1 MAIAVLLGVAAFVI
15 VNRDRGCGEDTLALH
30 VTASPDIQ
38 PAITEIA
45 DGYNRTE
52 RRVDGRCVQVTVKKE
67 EAPSVA
73 NAISGSGATI
83 AEGIPDLWIPDSG
96 LWLGQL
102 RAKGVQVPEPAG
114 SIARSPIVLVA
125 PSSAVD
131 DLRRTLD
138 EVSWAGLVAAANVA
152 APDGPGKKIRVLAP
166 DPLQNAAGLGALLAA
181 SGVLREADQEDQLI
195 GALKRLSRSL
205 ARSPDALLAS
215 LQVRSRRAP
224 LGVASEHDVWVYNTT
239 EKPTDPI
246 MPLYPVEGT
255 LNLDY
260 PAVIMTRDAALVKA
274 AEDFVDRL
282 AAPPSQAA
290 LRAAGFRTAGGK
302 ADPALTAADGFA
314 AEAPDSL
321 PDPSPNAVASM
332 TQSWSRLNLGTRLLA
347 LYDVSGT
354 MALPVPGTGADR
366 MRVISQ
372 IAAEGLKLFPPD
384 SEIGAWEFSTHMDG
398 QGVDYVEKVP
408 VGPLSEE
415 VNGVLR
421 RDLLQ
426 RHLAGIKAKPTGD
439 TGLNDTLAA
448 AYERMTEEYQPDKIN
463 TLLVLTDGAGN
474 DDPDGGLSDAELL
487 NKLQS
492 MYDETKPVSI
502 LIIAFGPDAPKGRK
516 TMDRLVKATGGE
528 LFIAKDVLE
537 VRKFF
542 LEGMKRRLCSPHC
555 DS

>member
-1 MAIAVLLGVAAFVI
+1 
-15 VNRDRGCGEDTLALH
+15 
-30 VTASPDIQ
+30 
-38 PAITEIA
+38 
-45 DGYNRTE
+45 
-52 RRVDGRCVQVTVKKE
+52 
-67 EAPSVA
+67 
-73 NAISGSGATI
+73 
-83 AEGIPDLWIPDSG
+83 
-96 LWLGQL
+96 
-102 RAKGVQVPEPAG
+102 
-114 SIARSPIVLVA
+114 
-125 PSSAVD
+125 
-131 DLRRTLD
+131 
-138 EVSWAGLVAAANVA
+138 
-152 APDGPGKKIRVLAP
+152 
-166 DPLQNAAGLGALLAA
+166 
-181 SGVLREADQEDQLI
+181 
-195 GALKRLSRSL
+195 
-205 ARSPDALLAS
+205 
-215 LQVRSRRAP
+215 
-224 LGVASEHDVWVYNTT
+224 
-239 EKPTDPI
+239 
-246 MPLYPVEGT
+246 
-255 LNLDY
+255 
-260 PAVIMTRDAALVKA
+260 LVKA

-415 VNGVLR
+415 GNGVLR

-426 RHLAGIKAKPTGD
+426 RQLAGIKAKPTGD

-474 DDPDGGLSDAELL
+474 DDP
-487 NKLQS
+487 
-492 MYDETKPVSI
+492 
-502 LIIAFGPDAPKGRK
+502 
-516 TMDRLVKATGGE
+516 
-528 LFIAKDVLE
+528 
-537 VRKFF
+537 
-542 LEGMKRRLCSPHC
+542 
-555 DS
+555 